1 MLTALG
7 DPGLWRVA
15 GFTVWQAA
23 VSTLATL
30 LAGLPGAYLV
40 GRYHFRG
47 QSLLRALTAVPFVM
61 PTLVAAAGINALI
74 GERGWINLGLDALGL
89 PAINVV
95 GGLAAIVLAHVFY
108 NTTIVI
114 RLVGD
119 YWSHLDPRLE
129 QAART
134 LGASPLRAFFR
145 VTLPL
150 LAPALLAA
158 SLLVFIFD
166 FTSFGVI
173 LILGGPRLAT
183 LEVEIYRQTFAF
195 FNLPAAAAL
204 SLIQLLC
211 TLGLA
216 ILYTRLS
223 ARVTRISPIR
233 STEFTRQSLI
243 SNRQKI
249 MAALII
255 VGLFIFLL
263 SPLAALTLRSVSRL
277 EAERGQRG
285 GIQTGLTLDYYRALF
300 ENERGGAFFQSPIGA
315 VGNSVRYAAITVILS
330 LALGLPT
337 AWAMAASPSR
347 FTFDVSGRGIKGW
360 TLDALLMLPLGTSAV
375 TLGLGYVL
383 AFGEWRAS
391 PWLIPLA
398 HTLIAFPFVVRSLLP
413 AWRNIRPQWRWAAA
427 TLGASPGKIW
437 RRIDL
442 PLIGRAAVVAAAFS
456 FAISLGE
463 FGATA
468 LLNRPEFPTVPLAIY
483 SFLGKPGALNYGRA
497 LALSVI
503 LMATSATSILLIERA
518 RLRGIAEF

>member
-1 MLTALG
+1 
-7 DPGLWRVA
+7 
-15 GFTVWQAA
+15 
-23 VSTLATL
+23 
-30 LAGLPGAYLV
+30 
-40 GRYHFRG
+40 
-47 QSLLRALTAVPFVM
+47 
-61 PTLVAAAGINALI
+61 
-74 GERGWINLGLDALGL
+74 
-89 PAINVV
+89 
-95 GGLAAIVLAHVFY
+95 
-108 NTTIVI
+108 
-114 RLVGD
+114 
-119 YWSHLDPRLE
+119 
-129 QAART
+129 
-134 LGASPLRAFFR
+134 
-145 VTLPL
+145 
-150 LAPALLAA
+150 
-158 SLLVFIFD
+158 
-166 FTSFGVI
+166 
-173 LILGGPRLAT
+173 
-183 LEVEIYRQTFAF
+183 
-195 FNLPAAAAL
+195 
-204 SLIQLLC
+204 
-211 TLGLA
+211 
-216 ILYTRLS
+216 
-223 ARVTRISPIR
+223 
-233 STEFTRQSLI
+233 
-243 SNRQKI
+243 